1 MVKEPPASI
10 SEMFKEPDI
19 SCLNSVKLEE
29 VSAVHFL
36 YHKVTCESEDRMDV
50 IPDSRKLCRV
60 RQSMDIVVT
69 VGVAEVSL
77 VFAKIDKGFVAEL
90 RISDLLGITFPR
102 PFEEDERNRGG
113 GLLVMGKIKGTTNTN
128 VDTFDRS
135 GDRSGEICGDRV

>member
-1 MVKEPPASI
+1 M
-10 SEMFKEPDI
+10 
-19 SCLNSVKLEE
+19 
-29 VSAVHFL
+29 
-36 YHKVTCESEDRMDV
+36 YV

-69 VGVAEVSL
+69 VGVAEVSP
-77 VFAKIDKGFVAEL
+77 VFAEFDKGFVAEL
-90 RISDLLGITFPR
+90 RTSNLLSITFPR